1 MPMNSPNGMTNHIL
15 RCLAL
20 AAALL
25 WVPGFCGA
33 AVAQPRA
40 PVEGTIGVNKVD
52 LLAQYTGTASGRRG
66 DAASLRVTRAMA
78 RKALADAREAGIRY
92 MRVSMTGGG
101 NGRSAVRG
109 RDQVDDGDEEE
120 GAQTAAGAH
129 ALWAT
134 DPEAYWRQVDAMMD
148 DLDRNGIQIIPV
160 LAWGS
165 RKFPAMAGEPTGEMF
180 RDPRSKSWQL
190 LERWV
195 TEFVT
200 RYRNRPTIL
209 FYELTNELNNYYD
222 LDRVKRCKRAV
233 PCSEGD
239 RYTTA
244 DVIAYTGRFAA
255 LLRRLDGSRKI
266 SSGFTIPRPSAEHLR
281 ARPEWI
287 TGRPDWTRDTREQF
301 ARNLRDIH
309 QHVDIISIHMYSSR
323 KNQRFGSTDAVDLLV
338 ETKRVAD
345 QIGKPLFVGE
355 FGDRTAEK
363 TYTRRMI
370 EKIRELRI
378 PYSTVWAWE
387 FYQSSTYQTRNT
399 RPTRQSIEPGLTDP
413 TVEYLRSVNGG
424 PARPAAA
431 SDKSPPRVVLTWP
444 MPCSRW
450 RAGSDVHAVAS
461 DDSGS
466 VSKVEFLLDGQV
478 VGLDTEPPY
487 QAAIDPGAMT
497 GQKHRLTARA
507 YDAAGN
513 AAEFSS
519 DVLAA
524 RAPRLACSVDAD

>member
-1 MPMNSPNGMTNHIL
+1 MTAHVL

-20 AAALL
+20 AAVLL
-25 WVPGFCGA
+25 WAPAFLCG
-33 AVAQPRA
+33 AVAQPRV

-101 NGRSAVRG
+101 GAARAADDADG
-109 RDQVDDGDEEE
+109 LDDGDEEE
-120 GAQTAAGAH
+120 DAARTTAGAL
-129 ALWAT
+129 ALWTT
-134 DPEAYWRQVDAMMD
+134 DPEAFWRQVDVMMD
-148 DLDRNGIQIIPV
+148 DLDRNGIQIVPV

-200 RYRNRPTIL
+200 RYRNRPTVL

-222 LDRVKRCKRAV
+222 LDRVKRCKRVAS
-233 PCSEGD
+233 CSEGD

-244 DVIAYTGRFAA
+244 DVIAYTERFAA

-323 KNQRFGSTDAVDLLV
+323 KNQRFGSRDAVDLLV

-345 QIGKPLFVGE
+345 QLGKPLFVGE
-355 FGDRTAEK
+355 FGDRTEAR

-387 FYQSSTYQTRNT
+387 LYLKSTYETRSG
-399 RPTRQSIEPGLTDP
+399 RHTRQSIEPGLTDDM
-413 TVEYLRSVNGG
+413 VEYLRSVNGG
-424 PARPAAA
+424 AERPVGA

-444 MPCSRW
+444 LPCSRA

-461 DDSGS
+461 DDSGA
-466 VSKVEFLLDGQV
+466 VSKVEFLLDGQL
-478 VGLDTEPPY
+478 VGLDTEAPY
-487 QAAIDPGAMT
+487 QASIDPGAMT

-519 DVLAA
+519 DVLEA
-524 RAPRLACSVDAD
+524 RTPRSACSVAAD